1 MMVFQHRDGLVGYP
15 PSDSSR
21 EVSDLFFRGFAT
33 AAAAAAVVFF
43 VLPGFAC
50 VVVVGTF
57 GCSLRGISRTLRV
70 ERALIVVLITIFF
83 VASLIV

>member
-15 PSDSSR
+15 QGDSSR

-33 AAAAAAVVFF
+33 AAAAVVFF
-43 VLPGFAC
+43 VLLHVLSSSAHSDAAS
-50 VVVVGTF
+50 V
-57 GCSLRGISRTLRV
+57 RGISRTLRV
-70 ERALIVVLITIFF
+70 ERALIVELITIFF